1 MGPVEDMTACASRD
15 PKEANAQFQSLSAA
29 AAKSLQSCPTLCNPI
44 DSSPPGSSTPG
55 ILQARILGWVAIS
68 FSPLSATLLKQF
80 CERKNPAGEIPICAA
95 KNHERTLYSVPASFS
110 HSSQAALLAQGSSGE
125 FRTAPQEIQK
135 RALLVVPVPL
145 GMVGKQL
152 NPHRSLLGRYAHPW
166 LQTKSRDFDLLWNL
180 KEPWGLAPVPFCDCS
195 RPDQPIWRPI
205 Q

>member
-1 MGPVEDMTACASRD
+1 MEDMTACASRD

-80 CERKNPAGEIPICAA
+80 CEHKNPAGEIPICAA

-110 HSSQAALLAQGSSGE
+110 HSSQAALLAQESSGE

-180 KEPWGLAPVPFCDCS
+180 KEP
-195 RPDQPIWRPI
+195 
-205 Q
+205 